1 MEFDEFVRQFRE
13 RTAQRMVDFEAA
25 LAKAES
31 DMAKRTKKSPG
42 KPGEILRGQQLGGM
56 HPPVLSTRKTPGR
69 HRRNSG
75 PVQGVLKRS

>member
-25 LAKAES
+25 LAKAEAE
-31 DMAKRTKKSPG
+31 MVKKTG
-42 KPGEILRGQQLGGM
+42 KSAGVSRGQQLRGTT
-56 HPPVLSTRKTPGR
+56 PPVLPARKTPGG

-75 PVQGVLKRS
+75 PVQGVLKKS